1 MMWTVFWFVV
11 VPIKISLLIF
21 VLTVIYD
28 WMVYRTVNFLGGS
41 HNNYYVVSLK
51 VCRIMSLY
59 SRLLKEKK
67 RLGKF
72 VLRTPRTTQELL
84 NRKRWERVTLIL
96 TRRYD
101 EGREEFLDDI
111 RREEHEDALAA
122 MKRQDHF
129 DEIEQVKRF

>member
-1 MMWTVFWFVV
+1 M
-11 VPIKISLLIF
+11 
-21 VLTVIYD
+21 
-28 WMVYRTVNFLGGS
+28 
-41 HNNYYVVSLK
+41 
-51 VCRIMSLY
+51 
-59 SRLLKEKK
+59 
-67 RLGKF
+67 
-72 VLRTPRTTQELL
+72 LRTPRTTQELL